1 MHDETHHS
9 GTGDEPADSVL
20 RPFEAP
26 EPPPLPPI
34 EPSQVVP
41 EPPAAGEPIV
51 EEAVVEEPVVDAEVV
66 PPPPIEALADDPWTP
81 AAEPDEV
88 RVADDEDAVD
98 PGGEAAAETADD
110 DLGEFDGPVDD
121 EALDDAPVP
130 ALAGSG
136 DSTAPLPAETIT
148 LPRKTFLVGLGIL
161 LGAVALFGLLW
172 QTSGGDD
179 GGDESA
185 APALAEEATRMV
197 DDSETPDP
205 TDGGVPTDEVDEP
218 DTPASPEDDGLADD
232 LAEARAEIAGLEAAV
247 AELEDR
253 PPPALDGSML
263 RRIVVGADAKF
274 VSALPESVA
283 VVGAFGGLS
292 LIDPESNRV
301 VANGNVANA
310 ATRVLRTSSFVW
322 LTNYADN
329 QLLRVD
335 PATNTVAA
343 IFPFEGP
350 DGIDKLDNTLVVASF
365 DGEFVARV
373 DPNSGQILRQVDVG
387 GKPTAVISHSNHGLW
402 AAVFDTGEIVQIDPE
417 TFEILQRVVVGQGPV
432 GISADPSFLWVS
444 NHDEG
449 TVAKVAPG
457 SGEVMLTVEVGN
469 GPTETA
475 VGAGS
480 VWVTVTDDGAVVEVD
495 DDDGRILSRTPLG
508 GANAGGGPTGI
519 SFAEG
524 TLWIAMQGE
533 QSVVRIDLR

>member
-1 MHDETHHS
+1 MNDETHHS
-9 GTGDEPADSVL
+9 GRGDEPTDSVL

-41 EPPAAGEPIV
+41 EPPAAEEP
-51 EEAVVEEPVVDAEVV
+51 VVEEPVV
-66 PPPPIEALADDPWTP
+66 PPPPIEALADDPWSP
-81 AAEPDEV
+81 APEVDEV
-88 RVADDEDAVD
+88 ADADE
-98 PGGEAAAETADD
+98 EAAAEAPDVVDEVDEVDDIHDD
-110 DLGEFDGPVDD
+110 DEK
-121 EALDDAPVP
+121 LDDARVPVLAAP
-130 ALAGSG
+130 ADAAASV
-136 DSTAPLPAETIT
+136 PAETIT

-172 QTSGGDD
+172 QTSGGDG

-185 APALAEEATRMV
+185 APPVGDDVPRVVEDLDGDDGAPAE
-197 DDSETPDP
+197 DDVS
-205 TDGGVPTDEVDEP
+205 VDEVD
-218 DTPASPEDDGLADD
+218 DGGTPVPAGTDGLAED
-232 LAEARAEIAGLEAAV
+232 LAAARAEIAGLEAAV

-292 LIDPESNRV
+292 LIDPDSNRV

-343 IFPFEGP
+343 VFPFEGP

-365 DGEFVARV
+365 DGQFVARV
-373 DPNSGQILRQVDVG
+373 DPNTGQILRQVDVG

-449 TVAKVAPG
+449 TVAKVDPG

-495 DDDGRILSRTPLG
+495 DDDGQILSRTPLG

-519 SFAEG
+519 SFAES